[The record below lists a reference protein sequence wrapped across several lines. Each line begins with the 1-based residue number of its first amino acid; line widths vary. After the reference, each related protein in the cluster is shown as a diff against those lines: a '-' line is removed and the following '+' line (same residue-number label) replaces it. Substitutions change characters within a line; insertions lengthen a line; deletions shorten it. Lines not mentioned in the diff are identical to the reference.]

1 MDYTYLEYFNYYL
14 KECLNEL
21 INTFPETQQP
31 LLANYRPL
39 LEGRDDKNDLY
50 AKCFYT
56 KINNFLAPIAKRDIT
71 LFETPGKIFIEGVDL
86 HFLWNNSNA
95 NDSNRTA
102 IWKYLQILMILGRK
116 IIPNHKEIVELLQK
130 VSNGDIMIP
139 AKVEKTLTT
148 EEKDESESAPGVF
161 GLGDIASSLGS
172 LGSLA
177 GGLGLDKLASGLLP
191 GVGGSGEGG
200 DAGGGL
206 GGLLSGITQMFSNP
220 EFTNAMSQ
228 LSQTMAAN
236 LPTQPEGVSADAS
249 SEHVCEAGTQGI
261 TGLAGA
267 SGTKCDHM
275 HETGVAGEAGAATAE
290 PATTSNGTVPPTLFN
305 NPLFGDLAKELTET
319 FNFEEMEKDGKPAN
333 IGDAIGKFMK
343 GNNPAKLMNLVGKFG
358 SKLQQEVQT
367 GAINPADLL
376 QQTMGAMGPGMANMM
391 QNMAGN
397 PKMRQAAQAQS
408 TRDRLRAKLEKKNA
422 EKQ

>member
-1 MDYTYLEYFNYYL
+1 MEYTYQEYFNYYL

-31 LLANYRPL
+31 ILANYRPL

-50 AKCFYT
+50 SKCFYT

-86 HFLWNNSNA
+86 HFIWNNSNA
-95 NDSNRTA
+95 NDTNRTA

-116 IIPNHKEIVELLQK
+116 IIPNHKEIIELLQK

-148 EEKDESESAPGVF
+148 EEKDESDSAFGVF

-172 LGSLA
+172 LGSIA
-177 GGLGLDKLASGLLP
+177 GGLGLDKLTSGLT
-191 GVGGSGEGG
+191 GGNSESGN
-200 DAGGGL
+200 AGTGIGGL
-206 GGLLSGITQMFSNP
+206 ISGITQMFSNP
-220 EFTNAMSQ
+220 DFTNAMSQ
-228 LSQTMAAN
+228 LSQSMAAN
-236 LPTQPEGVSADAS
+236 LPTQTEGASANES
-249 SEHVCEAGTQGI
+249 NEHTS
-261 TGLAGA
+261 A

-275 HETGVAGEAGAATAE
+275 NETGVAGEAGATAATE
-290 PATTSNGTVPPTLFN
+290 PNTNTQQPLFN
-305 NPLFGDLAKELTET
+305 NSLFSDLAKELTET

-358 SKLQQEVQT
+358 SKLQQEVQS
-367 GAINPADLL
+367 GSINPADLL
-376 QQTMGAMGPGMANMM
+376 QQTMGAMGPDMANMM
-391 QNMAGN
+391 QNMASN

-408 TRDRLRAKLEKKNA
+408 TRERLRAKLEKRNA
-422 EKQ
+422 TEKQ

>member
-1 MDYTYLEYFNYYL
+1 
-14 KECLNEL
+14 
-21 INTFPETQQP
+21 
-31 LLANYRPL
+31 
-39 LEGRDDKNDLY
+39 
-50 AKCFYT
+50 
-56 KINNFLAPIAKRDIT
+56 
-71 LFETPGKIFIEGVDL
+71 
-86 HFLWNNSNA
+86 
-95 NDSNRTA
+95 
-102 IWKYLQILMILGRK
+102 MILGRK

-177 GGLGLDKLASGLLP
+177 GGLGLDKLASGLT
-191 GVGGSGEGG
+191 GGSGEGG
-200 DAGGGL
+200 DAGAGI

-228 LSQTMAAN
+228 LSQSMAAN
-236 LPTQPEGVSADAS
+236 LPTQPEGTGASANES
-249 SEHVCEAGTQGI
+249 HEHACEAGTQGAS
-261 TGLAGA
+261 GHASA
-267 SGTKCDHM
+267 SGTKCNHM
-275 HETGVAGEAGAATAE
+275 NETGVSGEAGAAAAAE
-290 PATTSNGTVPPTLFN
+290 PNTTAPPLFN

-319 FNFEEMEKDGKPAN
+319 FNFEDMEKDGKPAN

-358 SKLQQEVQT
+358 SKLQQEVQS
-367 GAINPADLL
+367 GSINPADLL

-408 TRDRLRAKLEKKNA
+408 TRDRLRAKLEKRNA
-422 EKQ
+422 TDKQ